1 MKLYTPDNT
10 DLIEVKTIEI
20 SPRGLLIGG
29 VIMGA
34 MPMTAV
40 LKPKDLRSG
49 LRFVSPKL
57 ILHVLRMLLR
67 RDA

>member
-10 DLIEVKTIEI
+10 DLIEVKTVET
-20 SPRGLLIGG
+20 SPQGLLIGG

-40 LKPKDLRSG
+40 LRPKDLRSG
-49 LRFVSPKL
+49 LRFVSVKL
-57 ILHVLRMLLR
+57 VFHVLRMLFR
-67 RDA
+67 KDG